1 MSRQA
6 RVGFALMLTG
16 VALGIWF
23 AFADRVF
30 NGGDVLALV
39 VLFAGWGLV
48 IRNDI
53 RRGL

>member
-30 NGGDVLALV
+30 NGGDILSLLFLFTGWALIV
-39 VLFAGWGLV
+39 
-48 IRNDI
+48 RHDI
-53 RRGL
+53 SRGL